1 MQLIDSHFHPNFDGL
16 QQRLPEVFENM
27 EHNHVRQALAIS
39 VSRDSFAQILTIAE
53 QHPHIYATIGIHPD
67 NPDAE
72 EFSINELLH
81 HAQHPKVIG
90 IGETGLD
97 YHWCEGDL
105 TWQHERFAY
114 HIEAAKHSHLP
125 LIIHTRKAANDTLTM
140 LREHQAPQAV
150 MHCFAENKAIAKE
163 ALDLGYYISF
173 SGIVTFKNAK
183 EVQEAAQYCPLDRIL
198 VETDA
203 PFLAPVPHRGK
214 TNEPAYVYHT
224 AEFLAQLRKDSLE
237 NIASATTENFYRL
250 FTKAIPL
257 N

>member
-16 QQRLPEVFENM
+16 QQRLPEVFKNM
-27 EHNHVRQALAIS
+27 EHNHIRQALAIS

-53 QHPHIYATIGIHPD
+53 QYPHIYATIGIHPD
-67 NPDAE
+67 NPNAE

-97 YHWCEGDL
+97 YHWCKGDL

-114 HIEAAKHSHLP
+114 HIEAAKYSHLP
-125 LIIHTRKAANDTLTM
+125 LIIHTRKAATDTLTM
-140 LREHQAPQAV
+140 LREHQAQQAV
-150 MHCFAENKAIAKE
+150 MHCFAENKTIAKA

-183 EVQEAAQYCPLDRIL
+183 EVQEAGL
-198 VETDA
+198 
-203 PFLAPVPHRGK
+203 
-214 TNEPAYVYHT
+214 
-224 AEFLAQLRKDSLE
+224 
-237 NIASATTENFYRL
+237 
-250 FTKAIPL
+250 
-257 N
+257 